1 MINFFANMFGYLL
14 KILLDLTGNFGISIL
29 LFTILTKVI
38 LLPLVIKQQRSTKQI
53 AKIQPKLQEIQD
65 KYKNDKEKYAQEYTK
80 LQQEEHFNPF
90 MGCLLA
96 LIQIPIILAM
106 LYIVS
111 KPLTYVYKL
120 PQETINAYIQELNI
134 DTKNIRSYPEIE
146 IIKKKA
152 DLNIDLNLFGINL
165 GDVPS
170 KNPNNLGLLI
180 IPILSVL
187 ITLISVKMTTKIQN
201 SMNKDINDEKLK
213 ETQKQM
219 NMMNYTLPVLSG
231 YIAYQVPLGLGLYWL
246 FNNILQIAQQYIV
259 NRIVNTDDNKSSKV
273 IEMEA
278 DKIE

>member
-1 MINFFANMFGYLL
+1 MINFFANIFGYLL
-14 KILLDLTGNFGISIL
+14 KILLDLTGNFGLSIL
-29 LFTILTKVI
+29 LFTILTKVM
-38 LLPLVIKQQRSTKQI
+38 LLPLVLKQQKSTKQI
-53 AKIQPKLQEIQD
+53 AKIQPKLQEIQN
-65 KYKNDKEKYAQEYTK
+65 KYKDDKERYAQEYTK

-90 MGCLLA
+90 TGCLLA

-111 KPLTYVYKL
+111 KPLTYVYKM
-120 PQETINAYIQELNI
+120 PQETINTYIQELNI
-134 DTKNIRSYPEIE
+134 DTKNVRSYPEIE
-146 IIKKKA
+146 IIKKKT

-170 KNPNNLGLLI
+170 KDPKNLVLLI
-180 IPILSVL
+180 IPALSVL
-187 ITLISVKMTTKIQN
+187 ITLISVKMTTKMQN
-201 SMNKDINDEKLK
+201 NMNKDINDEKLK

-259 NRIVNTDDNKSSKV
+259 NKIVDKDENKDSKV